1 MEDAQDRDASWARE
15 GYERVDTLEMA
26 GMLACGERVFLPPV
40 TLGEAPEWLCAAD
53 AARADDAGR
62 EVVSVEEVGEEEVQ
76 CIMVDDPDHLYL
88 TDGLIPTHNTA
99 NIIFLKSTD
108 DAMIETL
115 TKMSGT
121 THQSYVDS
129 KTVTRDV
136 ERVAM
141 KNEGKISYQK
151 STKEQP
157 VISYNDLAFIPPRNA
172 IVFVAGGIGDK
183 TSASVIWD
191 RNETALPM
199 SWRLLWTDPIKKP
212 GTDYTLQ
219 TIPTL
224 SSAIDFDVRAN
235 QPNFSEMI
243 LKRMEQALYVDQ
255 ARSDYMEA
263 MGYSEDDMT
272 RLDIDVSADAIMDIV
287 RARVEQAHAK
297 GDYLVVDGLTPPE
310 QKKAAA
316 KSGHG
321 AEAVATVE
329 EDAQAKAEQARR
341 KAEYADAK
349 RPRYAGN
356 LVSRFDLVGMGGSAT
371 HSIDDDI
378 VRAFTDTRAYFER
391 DRQLFSVRPDGLHLR
406 STGEP
411 LIVMTSSSD
420 DLEAMQEAADAG
432 NPRVADGVPDD
443 VPTKTWEVTDA
454 MYAFLASLE
463 SWSFAGGRFE
473 QAMTRELR
481 QDEERSGT

>member
-1 MEDAQDRDASWARE
+1 MTDMQDARASWLAD

-26 GMLACGERVFLPPV
+26 DMLDRGERVFLPPV
-40 TLGEAPEWLCAAD
+40 TFGDVPGWLSD
-53 AARADDAGR
+53 EDRPRANDSGR
-62 EVVSVEEVGEEEVQ
+62 EVVSVEAVGEDEVQ

-88 TDGLIPTHNTA
+88 TDGLVPTHNTA

-212 GTDYTLQ
+212 GTNYTLQ

-235 QPNFSEMI
+235 QPNFSDMI

-255 ARSDYMEA
+255 ARADYMEA

-287 RARVEQAHAK
+287 RARIAQAHAK

-310 QKKAAA
+310 QKRAA
-316 KSGHG
+316 KASGH
-321 AEAVATVE
+321 ATEAVATVE
-329 EDAQAKAEQARR
+329 DDAEAKAEQDRRQAEFAEAR
-341 KAEYADAK
+341 K
-349 RPRYAGN
+349 PRYAGGM
-356 LVSRFDLVGMGGSAT
+356 VSRYDLVGMGGSAT

-378 VRAFTDTRAYFER
+378 ARAYVDTRAYVER
-391 DRQLFSVRPDGLHLR
+391 DRDLFSVRPDGLHLR

-420 DLEAMQEAADAG
+420 DLEAIQEAADDG

-454 MYAFLASLE
+454 MYKFLASLD
-463 SWSFAGGRFE
+463 SWSFAAGRFD
-473 QAMTRELR
+473 QAVARELR